1 MKLFSS
7 HGDMARRLE
16 AHGPTDFTPTDAHDE
31 RVLHDLKRLGFVRQ
45 PGAGRSWCWDG
56 THPTDDRAL
65 LMLLARFDLDL
76 EVGPAPDDLVWIAL
90 AIAPSS
96 GGEGARDAFSGT
108 GPSPADAV
116 RACLGEF
123 AETQSWLFRPNE
135 PVKRCDRDVLGAA
148 ALDPWHVLG
157 FASGQREQR
166 LALNRDWQGYDSIPE
181 PAAFD
186 GWIDWSRVEALS
198 GGPARWLP
206 SQICFGRY
214 AERAGMTGSAWRS
227 DSNGCAAGRTSR
239 GALSRALLELIERD
253 ATGIWWYGT
262 VPRSA
267 VAPSAIEG
275 DVLAEAVERRA
286 QMGQQARLL
295 DLTHDLDIPVVA
307 AILLDREGSLLA
319 LGFGCD
325 EELLGAARSAYREM
339 CQMEL
344 SVALTRRRAA
354 QADGTARPEDRRL
367 LDWLAAATLDRLP
380 HLRPADGPR
389 PRMRSGDTHG
399 AEDIVERVLE
409 RLQRA
414 GLEAFFVDLQ
424 RDDIGI
430 PAVRAFVP
438 GLCHF
443 KPRLGHR
450 RLVDAPRAL
459 GWRDPGFAAA
469 DLAVLPLLM

>member
-7 HGDMARRLE
+7 HGDMARRL
-16 AHGPTDFTPTDAHDE
+16 AAAGGTDFTPSDANDE
-31 RVLHDLKRLGFVRQ
+31 RVLHDLGRLGFVQRA
-45 PGAGRSWCWDG
+45 GAGQSWRWVGD
-56 THPTDDRAL
+56 HAADDRAL

-76 EVGPAPDDLVWIAL
+76 EVGPASDDLVWIAA
-90 AIAPSS
+90 AIAPTPP
-96 GGEGARDAFSGT
+96 GQTARDGFSGT
-108 GPSPADAV
+108 GFSPTDAI

-123 AETQSWLFRPNE
+123 AETQSWLYRPGR
-135 PVKRCDRDVLGAA
+135 PVERCDWHILAAA
-148 ALDPWHVLG
+148 ALDPWHLLG
-157 FASGQREQR
+157 FASGQREQWI
-166 LALNRDWQGYDSIPE
+166 ALNRDWQGYDSIPE
-181 PAAFD
+181 PPTFD
-186 GWIDWSRVEALS
+186 GEIDWSRVEALS

-214 AERAGMTGSAWRS
+214 AERADGAGSAWRS

-253 ATGIWWYGT
+253 ATGIWWYGAISRPP
-262 VPRSA
+262 VE
-267 VAPSAIEG
+267 PSLIES
-275 DVLAEAVERRA
+275 VLAEAMARRE
-286 QMGQQARLL
+286 QMGQQVRLL
-295 DLTHDLDIPVVA
+295 DLTHDLELPVVA
-307 AILLDREGSLLA
+307 TILTDREGVLLA

-344 SVALTRRRAA
+344 SVALTRRRTAEA
-354 QADGTARPEDRRL
+354 GGAARPEDRRL
-367 LDWLAAATLDRLP
+367 LDWMAAATPDRLP

-389 PRMRSGDTHG
+389 WRMPSGDTHR
-399 AEDIVERVLE
+399 AEGIVERVLE

-414 GLEAFFVDLQ
+414 GLEAFSIDLQ

-450 RLVDAPRAL
+450 RLVEVPRAL
-459 GWRDPGFAAA
+459 GWRDPGFTAA
-469 DLAVLPLLM
+469 DLAALPLLI